1 MKLITTLTAIALFG
15 SATAMAAASTPAPA
29 APATITAPA
38 AAAAP
43 ATHVAMQDHSKK
55 HCNHEASEKK
65 LAGKDRAD
73 FIKSCRAAN

>member
-29 APATITAPA
+29 APAAVTAPV
-38 AAAAP
+38 AAAP
-43 ATHVAMQDHSKK
+43 AAHVAMQDHSKK